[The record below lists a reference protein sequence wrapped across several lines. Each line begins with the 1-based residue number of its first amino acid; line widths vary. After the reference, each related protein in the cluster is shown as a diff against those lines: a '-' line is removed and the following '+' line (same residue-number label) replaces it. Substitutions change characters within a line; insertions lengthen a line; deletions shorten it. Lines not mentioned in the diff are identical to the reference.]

1 MWGRDE
7 GRSAV
12 SEKLD
17 AICAEATG
25 AVWEEWMRLA
35 SAVQLGQ
42 LLSRGS
48 LKLVSA
54 ERSVWIAPAQTD
66 GQSAAA
72 GEDADFSRTAQWT
85 LAAAGGKKRKFIQQ
99 LKSNF

>member
-12 SEKLD
+12 SQKLHV
-17 AICAEATG
+17 ICKEATG
-25 AVWEEWMRLA
+25 AVWEERMRLA

-54 ERSVWIAPAQTD
+54 ERCSGKI
-66 GQSAAA
+66 
-72 GEDADFSRTAQWT
+72 R
-85 LAAAGGKKRKFIQQ
+85 LAAHFSPTWRR
-99 LKSNF
+99 LDLPY